1 MEFYQTVGGRCFY
14 EKTMPELNKNIE
26 KLSQQLSEMNQNI
39 IQKEAEVA
47 KASNAMTLETK
58 AVVISD
64 NENIVDVINNCED
77 GWYFKELL
85 RSQICPYKELINPV
99 IILERVKPIED
110 NKDNELSI
118 TEFGIKRLLDSLP
131 EEYKYSKENEDIIVE
146 FLTDIN
152 IQKDFS
158 IDNIINL
165 LTGFPSIDIYQK
177 GENYNVEWDDIQPG
191 CCLVFDSQGYYKTKD
206 GKHLVTQDLYYY

>member
-85 RSQICPYKELINPV
+85 RSQICPDKELINPV

-158 IDNIINL
+158 PNCQVKCN
-165 LTGFPSIDIYQK
+165 
-177 GENYNVEWDDIQPG
+177 
-191 CCLVFDSQGYYKTKD
+191 KD
-206 GKHLVTQDLYYY
+206 VPLIK

>member
-158 IDNIINL
+158 VDNIINL
-165 LTGFPSIDIYQK
+165 LTGFPSIDIHQK

>member
-39 IQKEAEVA
+39 IQKEADA
-47 KASNAMTLETK
+47 TKMTLETK

-85 RSQICPYKELINPV
+85 RSQICPDKELINPV

>member
-158 IDNIINL
+158 VDNIINL
-165 LTGFPSIDIYQK
+165 LTGYPSIDIYQK

-206 GKHLVTQDLYYY
+206 AKHLVTQDLYYY

>member
-158 IDNIINL
+158 VDNIINL
-165 LTGFPSIDIYQK
+165 LTGYPSIDIYQK

-206 GKHLVTQDLYYY
+206 AKYLVTQDLYYY

>member
-1 MEFYQTVGGRCFY
+1 
-14 EKTMPELNKNIE
+14 MPELNKNIE

-158 IDNIINL
+158 VDNIINL
-165 LTGFPSIDIYQK
+165 LTGYPSIDIYQK

-206 GKHLVTQDLYYY
+206 AKHLVTQDLYYY

>member
-39 IQKEAEVA
+39 IQKEADA
-47 KASNAMTLETK
+47 TKMTLETK

-85 RSQICPYKELINPV
+85 RSQICPDKELINPV

-158 IDNIINL
+158 VDNIINL
-165 LTGFPSIDIYQK
+165 LTGYPSIDIYQK

-206 GKHLVTQDLYYY
+206 AKYLVTQDLYYY

>member
-47 KASNAMTLETK
+47 KVSNAMTLETK

-158 IDNIINL
+158 VDNIINL

>member
-47 KASNAMTLETK
+47 KVSNAMTLETK
-58 AVVISD
+58 AVVVSYG
-64 NENIVDVINNCED
+64 ESIVDIINNCRD

-85 RSQICPYKELINPV
+85 TMRVRPNKEQINSV

-110 NKDNELSI
+110 NNDNKSSI
-118 TEFGIKRLLDSLP
+118 TELGIRRLLHALP
-131 EEYKYSKENEDIIVE
+131 EEYKYSKENEDVIVE

-158 IDNIINL
+158 IDNIIDL
-165 LTGFPSIDIYQK
+165 LTAFPSIDIYKK
-177 GENYNVEWDDIQPG
+177 GENDNVEWDDIQPG

>member
-26 KLSQQLSEMNQNI
+26 KLSQQLSEMNQNV
-39 IQKEAEVA
+39 IQKEA
-47 KASNAMTLETK
+47 NAMTLETK
-58 AVVISD
+58 AVVVSYG
-64 NENIVDVINNCED
+64 ESIVDIINNCRD

-85 RSQICPYKELINPV
+85 TMRVRPNKEQINSV

-110 NKDNELSI
+110 NNDNKSSI
-118 TEFGIKRLLDSLP
+118 TELGIRRLLHALP
-131 EEYKYSKENEDIIVE
+131 EEYKYSKENEDVIVE

-158 IDNIINL
+158 IDNIIDL

-206 GKHLVTQDLYYY
+206 AKHLVTQDLYYY

>member
-158 IDNIINL
+158 VDNIINL

-206 GKHLVTQDLYYY
+206 AKHLVTQDLYYY

>member
-14 EKTMPELNKNIE
+14 EKTMPELN
-26 KLSQQLSEMNQNI
+26 QNI
-39 IQKEAEVA
+39 IQKEADA
-47 KASNAMTLETK
+47 TKMTLETK

-85 RSQICPYKELINPV
+85 RSQICPDKELINPV

>member
-26 KLSQQLSEMNQNI
+26 KLSQQLSEMNQNV
-39 IQKEAEVA
+39 IQKEA
-47 KASNAMTLETK
+47 NAMTLETK
-58 AVVISD
+58 AVVVSYG
-64 NENIVDVINNCED
+64 ESIVDIINNCRD

-85 RSQICPYKELINPV
+85 TMRVRPNKEQINSV
-99 IILERVKPIED
+99 IILERVKPIKPIED
-110 NKDNELSI
+110 NKDNKSSI
-118 TEFGIKRLLDSLP
+118 TELGIRRLLHALP
-131 EEYKYSKENEDIIVE
+131 EEYKYSKENEDVIVE

-177 GENYNVEWDDIQPG
+177 GENYNVEWDDVQPG

-206 GKHLVTQDLYYY
+206 AKYLVTQDLYYY

>member
-39 IQKEAEVA
+39 IQKEADA
-47 KASNAMTLETK
+47 TKMTLETK

-85 RSQICPYKELINPV
+85 RSQICPDKELINPV

-158 IDNIINL
+158 VDNIINL
-165 LTGFPSIDIYQK
+165 LTGYPSIDIYQK

>member
-1 MEFYQTVGGRCFY
+1 MEFYQTVGGRCFC

-39 IQKEAEVA
+39 IQKKAEVA

-85 RSQICPYKELINPV
+85 RSQICPNKELINPV

-158 IDNIINL
+158 VDNIINL

-206 GKHLVTQDLYYY
+206 AKHLVTQDLYYY

>member
-26 KLSQQLSEMNQNI
+26 KLSQQLSETNQNV
-39 IQKEAEVA
+39 IQKEA
-47 KASNAMTLETK
+47 NAMTLETK
-58 AVVISD
+58 AVVVSYG
-64 NENIVDVINNCED
+64 ESIVDIINNCRD

-85 RSQICPYKELINPV
+85 TMRVRPNKEQINSV

-158 IDNIINL
+158 VDNIINL
-165 LTGFPSIDIYQK
+165 LTGYPSIDIYQK

-206 GKHLVTQDLYYY
+206 AKHLVTQDLYYY

>member
-85 RSQICPYKELINPV
+85 RSQICPYKELINPF
-99 IILERVKPIED
+99 IILERVKQIED

-158 IDNIINL
+158 VDNIINL

-206 GKHLVTQDLYYY
+206 AKHLVTQDLYYY

>member
-85 RSQICPYKELINPV
+85 RSQICPNKELINPV

-110 NKDNELSI
+110 NNDNKSSI
-118 TEFGIKRLLDSLP
+118 TELGIRRLLHALP
-131 EEYKYSKENEDIIVE
+131 EEYKYSKENEDVIVE

-158 IDNIINL
+158 IDNIIVL
-165 LTGFPSIDIYQK
+165 LTAFPSIDIYQK

-206 GKHLVTQDLYYY
+206 AKYLVTQDLYYY

>member
-39 IQKEAEVA
+39 IQKEADA
-47 KASNAMTLETK
+47 TKMTLETK
-58 AVVISD
+58 AVVVSYG
-64 NENIVDVINNCED
+64 ESIVDIINNCRD

-85 RSQICPYKELINPV
+85 TMRVRPNKEPINSV

>member
-39 IQKEAEVA
+39 IQKEADA
-47 KASNAMTLETK
+47 TKMTLETK
-58 AVVISD
+58 AVVVSYS
-64 NENIVDVINNCED
+64 ESIVDIINNCRD

-85 RSQICPYKELINPV
+85 TMRVRPNKEPINSV

-110 NKDNELSI
+110 NKGNELSI

>member
-39 IQKEAEVA
+39 IQKEADA
-47 KASNAMTLETK
+47 TKMTLETK
-58 AVVISD
+58 AVVVSYG
-64 NENIVDVINNCED
+64 ESIVDIINNCRD

-85 RSQICPYKELINPV
+85 TMRVRPNKEPINSV

-110 NKDNELSI
+110 NNDNKSSI
-118 TEFGIKRLLDSLP
+118 TELGIRRLLHALP
-131 EEYKYSKENEDIIVE
+131 EEYKYSKENEDVIVE

-158 IDNIINL
+158 IDNIIDL
-165 LTGFPSIDIYQK
+165 LTGYPSIDIYQK

-206 GKHLVTQDLYYY
+206 AKHLVTQDLYYY

>member
-39 IQKEAEVA
+39 IQKEADA
-47 KASNAMTLETK
+47 TKMTLETK
-58 AVVISD
+58 AVVVSYG
-64 NENIVDVINNCED
+64 ESIVDIINNCRD

-85 RSQICPYKELINPV
+85 TMRVRPNKEPINSV

-118 TEFGIKRLLDSLP
+118 T
-131 EEYKYSKENEDIIVE
+131 
-146 FLTDIN
+146 
-152 IQKDFS
+152 
-158 IDNIINL
+158 
-165 LTGFPSIDIYQK
+165 
-177 GENYNVEWDDIQPG
+177 
-191 CCLVFDSQGYYKTKD
+191 
-206 GKHLVTQDLYYY
+206 

>member
-131 EEYKYSKENEDIIVE
+131 EKYKYSKENEDIIVE

-158 IDNIINL
+158 VDNIINL
-165 LTGFPSIDIYQK
+165 LTGYPSIDIYQK

-206 GKHLVTQDLYYY
+206 AKHLVTQDLYYY

>member
-85 RSQICPYKELINPV
+85 RSQICPDKELINPV

-158 IDNIINL
+158 VDNIINL
-165 LTGFPSIDIYQK
+165 LTGYPSIDIYQK

-206 GKHLVTQDLYYY
+206 AKHLVTQDLYYY

>member
-158 IDNIINL
+158 VDNIINL
-165 LTGFPSIDIYQK
+165 LTGFSSIDIYQK

>member
-26 KLSQQLSEMNQNI
+26 KLSQQLSEMNQNV
-39 IQKEAEVA
+39 IQKEA
-47 KASNAMTLETK
+47 NAMTLETK
-58 AVVISD
+58 AVVVSYG
-64 NENIVDVINNCED
+64 ESIVDIINNCRD

-85 RSQICPYKELINPV
+85 TMRVRPNKEQINSV

-158 IDNIINL
+158 VDSIINL
-165 LTGFPSIDIYQK
+165 LTGYPSIDIYQK
-177 GENYNVEWDDIQPG
+177 GENYKVEWDDIQPG

>member
-26 KLSQQLSEMNQNI
+26 KLSQQLSEINQNI

-158 IDNIINL
+158 VDNIINL

>member
-47 KASNAMTLETK
+47 KVSNAMTLETK
-58 AVVISD
+58 AVVVSYG
-64 NENIVDVINNCED
+64 ESIVDIINNCRD

-85 RSQICPYKELINPV
+85 TMRVRPNKEQINSV

-110 NKDNELSI
+110 YLS
-118 TEFGIKRLLDSLP
+118 TRV
-131 EEYKYSKENEDIIVE
+131 Y
-146 FLTDIN
+146 
-152 IQKDFS
+152 
-158 IDNIINL
+158 
-165 LTGFPSIDIYQK
+165 
-177 GENYNVEWDDIQPG
+177 
-191 CCLVFDSQGYYKTKD
+191 VFQL
-206 GKHLVTQDLYYY
+206 H

>member
-158 IDNIINL
+158 VDNIINL